1 MEHTSSQP
9 NCSTGTG
16 SAMIPIGT
24 HSLYMAVTGIVRH
37 PHDPIV
43 VILAGAELGR
53 SEDGPNR
60 PTAVTAAQEL
70 HALLQTIQIP
80 SPLLFV
86 GHYYGVI
93 IAQEYLNLYLDEVIG
108 MILAESTI
116 E

>member
-1 MEHTSSQP
+1 MLYD
-9 NCSTGTG
+9 
-16 SAMIPIGT
+16 
-24 HSLYMAVTGIVRH
+24 HS
-37 PHDPIV
+37 
-43 VILAGAELGR
+43 ELGR